1 MSAPAL
7 TAKALSK
14 ITTGVML
21 QTSDLEE
28 FNQLL
33 LGNLRHHGFI
43 QVIGVRCTAVYIFV
57 YSDLKN
63 CVWTATKKKAAC

>member
-7 TAKALSK
+7 IAKALSN
-14 ITTGVML
+14 ITTGEML

-43 QVIGVRCTAVYIFV
+43 QITGVRCTALSI
-57 YSDLKN
+57 L
-63 CVWTATKKKAAC
+63 T